1 MIPLALVLLAL
12 DGGAQGPP
20 QERPPAAKAQAQGQA
35 PKPKLSD
42 EDLEIVKNLELLEH
56 MSEASDLELLQDL
69 SVEQ

>member
-20 QERPPAAKAQAQGQA
+20 PEKAPVARTPAQAPRA
-35 PKPKLSD
+35 RLSD